1 MEYFV
6 QKKVSL
12 WVSEFEKLS
21 RIAKFQPQAAHVA
34 FTHGSQLIVSIPFS
48 IALFHIHV
56 YTKHNVGTLT
66 EGS

>member
-6 QKKVSL
+6 WKKVSL

-21 RIAKFQPQAAHVA
+21 RIARFLPQAAHVVFA
-34 FTHGSQLIVSIPFS
+34 HGSLLIVSMPFS

-56 YTKHNVGTLT
+56 YIKYIMWAL
-66 EGS
+66 